1 MDVLTIVRRS
11 PYVFPLAC
19 LAALAMV
26 FISEGTYW
34 QSVTALNRLGDV
46 NGNYVNLRVLGQ
58 AVLDAESGQ
67 RGYLIT
73 NRPEYL
79 VPYRRARRDIEVSL
93 AHLRASYADEPESLA
108 VLSQLHGLTDAKLE
122 ELAQTIQLHDLGR
135 GEAATQLVLSDIG
148 KQKMEAIRALSAQ
161 LLQDANTDRIE
172 HRSALYQ
179 TLQLSRIGLAT
190 LTAISLLALFIYLRQ
205 AAAFKAHEL
214 ELRRQV
220 QAERDRLEVE
230 VAQRTT
236 DLVELT
242 RHLQGARENERQR
255 LARNLHDDLGAL
267 LTSAKLDAARIKSR
281 LGPNAPEAL
290 ERLAH
295 LVDTLNASIAL
306 GRSIIEDLHP
316 STLVNLGLVPTL
328 EILAREFDNRGSSHL
343 HCTLAAVNLSRTA
356 QLAVYRLVQEA
367 FTNIS
372 KYAQAQ
378 QVWLSMGCTDG
389 VVEVS
394 VRDDG
399 VGFDSGGA
407 SRSAYGL
414 LGMRYR
420 VEAEGGQLAVISRP
434 GQGTLVR
441 MTIPQASA
449 ADSAKAAL
457 E

>member
-79 VPYRRARRDIEVSL
+79 VPYRRARRDIEVSF

>member
-26 FISEGTYW
+26 FISEGSYW
-34 QSVTALNRLGDV
+34 QSVSALNRLGDV

-79 VPYRRARRDIEVSL
+79 VPYRRARRDIEVSF
-93 AHLRASYADEPESLA
+93 AHLQASYADEPESLA
-108 VLSQLHGLTDAKLE
+108 VLSQMRGLTDAKLE

-161 LLQDANTDRIE
+161 LLQDANADRIE
-172 HRSALYQ
+172 NRSALYQ

-190 LTAISLLALFIYLRQ
+190 LTSISLLALFIYLRQ
-205 AAAFKAHEL
+205 ATAFKAHEL
-214 ELRRQV
+214 ELMRQV
-220 QAERDRLEVE
+220 LAERDRLEIE
-230 VAQRTT
+230 VAQRTS

-255 LARNLHDDLGAL
+255 LARDLHDDLGAL
-267 LTSAKLDAARIKSR
+267 LTSAKLDAARIRSR
-281 LGPNAPEAL
+281 LGSSSPEAL
-290 ERLAH
+290 ERLTH
-295 LVDTLNASIAL
+295 LVQTLNASIAL
-306 GRSIIEDLHP
+306 GRRIIEDLHP
-316 STLVNLGLVPTL
+316 STLGHLGLVPTL
-328 EILAREFDNRGSSHL
+328 EILGREFADRGNTRL
-343 HCTLAAVNLSRTA
+343 HCALAAVNLTDSAALT
-356 QLAVYRLVQEA
+356 VYRLVQES

-372 KYAQAQ
+372 KYAQAG
-378 QVWLSMGCTDG
+378 QVWLSMGCSG
-389 VVEVS
+389 GQVEVS

-399 VGFDSGGA
+399 VGFDT
-407 SRSAYGL
+407 SRATNSAYGL
-414 LGMRYR
+414 IGMRYR
-420 VEAEGGQLAVISRP
+420 VEAEGGHLTVSSRP

-441 MTIPQASA
+441 MTLPESAPAPRPQPDPA
-449 ADSAKAAL
+449 
-457 E
+457 

>member
-11 PYVFPLAC
+11 PFVFPLAC

-79 VPYRRARRDIEVSL
+79 VPYRRARRDIEVSF

-378 QVWLSMGCTDG
+378 QVWLSMGCIAG

>member
-19 LAALAMV
+19 LAALAML

-378 QVWLSMGCTDG
+378 QVWLSMGCIAG